1 MSLRPY
7 SLDLIHSYSTLPLG
21 SKGFATFFFFA
32 GAAKGC
38 PGAADPNNLCEKAG
52 KYIYLFLASSVIHA
66 SFQIPLFFRSTK
78 LEPSFLQHFPMPG
91 DWCQQQFLVNNFLL
105 TARQTCFPLKTSSLP
120 DVQISHGEV
129 SMGSEAR
136 DKDERF
142 PALQVSGPFLHEK
155 LCLRGIQQDTLH
167 PKHAITS
174 LPFHSGQVT
183 PYLYLKKIITL
194 SCPSF
199 RVVLH
204 YSTDAAILEQLF
216 SDAPP
221 D

>member
-1 MSLRPY
+1 MQQRDVLVLQTPTTCVRKLENTYTY
-7 SLDLIHSYSTLPLG
+7 SLLLLWYT
-21 SKGFATFFFFA
+21 
-32 GAAKGC
+32 C
-38 PGAADPNNLCEKAG
+38 
-52 KYIYLFLASSVIHA
+52 A

-105 TARQTCFPLKTSSLP
+105 TACQTRFPLKTSSLP

-142 PALQVSGPFLHEK
+142 PVLQVSGPFLHEK